1 MEGQTVHAPTLWREV
16 ERINL
21 NCEFAFIR
29 KYFQSYQKIKEK
41 RLLIE
46 NTMDEQKNIFKG
58 GYYE

>member
-46 NTMDEQKNIFKG
+46 NTMDEQKNI
-58 GYYE
+58 